1 MLTMTSL
8 EAQNQF
14 GTLIDTSQREP
25 VMITRRGRPVS
36 MVISPNGSP
45 NDLMIQFM
53 KLMSS
58 VAPLRGAEAAQAIG
72 RTLGSSAA
80 EHGLTEADV
89 ARLIR
94 ESDNESI

>member
-14 GTLIDTSQREP
+14 GTLLDTSQREP
-25 VMITRRGRPVS
+25 VMITRRGRPMS

-45 NDLMIQFM
+45 DAVMLQFM
-53 KLMSS
+53 KMMSNL
-58 VAPLRGAEAAQAIG
+58 APLRGAEAANAV
-72 RTLGSSAA
+72 RKTLGSTASKF
-80 EHGLTEADV
+80 GLTEADT

-94 ESDNESI
+94 ESAE